1 MYHSYKQNKFNLF
14 REDNVGYAALTND
27 LIVGSTD
34 HEYDKHNQAPP
45 TPLDRVPTFLQTIS
59 SHIGKQV
66 CNNQQSLLDAH
77 CVFCFIRHLSP

>member
-14 REDNVGYAALTND
+14 REDNVGYAALIND

-34 HEYDKHNQAPP
+34 HEYDKRNQAPP

-59 SHIGKQV
+59 SHIGNKMSSRQ
-66 CNNQQSLLDAH
+66 
-77 CVFCFIRHLSP
+77 